1 VLVDRSDLLPDREPI
16 RATGVAVSEF
26 DGAPLVL
33 VAGYGEAN
41 RLFRGATGDAA
52 GDDTAGFADV
62 AAELRD
68 ATATGGDPYGEA
80 EAVADPAGH
89 AVGVAAADADGDG
102 EEEWYVHN
110 AGPFGREV
118 VEPDAEGGLGSP
130 EPDRLLDPHGD
141 DGLAGWL
148 DLLADGRNRR
158 GRNLRVGRSVAAL
171 DRTGDGT
178 YAFLVTGDAS
188 PARLQTVSAGSV
200 TDRAPDVGIDFLGG
214 GRSVVAGPIRARA
227 SEGVVDPHSP
237 VDGLGLRMNLFLG
250 MERGPNLLL
259 RNDGGGFLDFAPELG
274 VSDTHGDAR
283 GVALVDLGNGFGLAL
298 GNDGAPN
305 RLWHLRR
312 EAPPGDVTPA
322 PFAEPGPV
330 RTVLAADLDNDGAQE
345 LFVTCHGAPNRLFR
359 RVGPDHHDDADW
371 EQVDPGAA
379 AEPDAP
385 TTGAVAADLDGDG
398 ALELLVTHGGGE
410 GEPLAVYGHPN
421 AAANGW
427 LRVRPRTR
435 HGAPA
440 RGALVTLDLVLD
452 PDLAD
457 ALEGGG
463 DGAPAPEDRERLL
476 EAYSEQRRVVDAGSG
491 YLCQGEPVA
500 HFGLAGGTPRSVHV
514 HWPDGETTTTV
525 DAPDPGQ
532 VLDVPFPG

>member
-1 VLVDRSDLLPDREPI
+1 MLADRSDLLPDREPM

-52 GDDTAGFADV
+52 GDGTAGLADV

-80 EAVADPAGH
+80 EPVADPAGH
-89 AVGVAAADADGDG
+89 AVGVAAADADADG

-110 AGPFGREV
+110 AGPFAREV
-118 VEPDAEGGLGSP
+118 LEPGADGGLGSP
-130 EPDRLLDPHGD
+130 EPDQLLDPHGD

-188 PARLQTVSAGSV
+188 PARLQTVAAGSV
-200 TDRAPDVGIDFLGG
+200 TDRAPEVGIDFLGG
-214 GRSVVAGPIRARA
+214 GRSVVAGPARA
-227 SEGVVDPHSP
+227 VDTAGSA
-237 VDGLGLRMNLFLG
+237 GCRMDLVLG

-259 RNDGGGFLDFAPELG
+259 RNDGGGFTDFAPELG

-283 GVALVDLGNGFGLAL
+283 GAALVDLGNALGLAL
-298 GNDGAPN
+298 GNDRGRN
-305 RLWHLRR
+305 RLWDLRR
-312 EAPPGDVTPA
+312 GSPAGDVTPE

-359 RVGPDHHDDADW
+359 RVGPDHRDAAEW
-371 EQVDPGAA
+371 ERVDPGAA
-379 AEPDAP
+379 AEPDIP

-398 ALELLVTHGGGE
+398 ALELFVAHGGPE
-410 GEPLAVYGHPN
+410 GEPLSVYGHPD
-421 AAANGW
+421 AADGW
-427 LRVRPRTR
+427 LRVRPLTR

-440 RGALVTLDLVLD
+440 RGALVTLDLD
-452 PDLAD
+452 
-457 ALEGGG
+457 GG
-463 DGAPAPEDRERLL
+463 PHR
-476 EAYSEQRRVVDAGSG
+476 EQRRVVDAGSG

-500 HFGLAGGTPRSVHV
+500 HFGLGDATPRRVRV
-514 HWPDGETTTTV
+514 HWPDGETATAV
-525 DAPDPGQ
+525 ESPESDR